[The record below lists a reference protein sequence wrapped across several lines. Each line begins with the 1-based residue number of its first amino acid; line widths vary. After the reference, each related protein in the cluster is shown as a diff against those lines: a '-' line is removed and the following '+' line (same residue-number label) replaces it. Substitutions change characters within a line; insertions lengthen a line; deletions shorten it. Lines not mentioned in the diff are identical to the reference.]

1 MQYICSNCG
10 YTNKDKFIYEDIFSV
25 IKFFFNSLSMIIRSI
40 AFIIIFCM
48 LLCIPVIGWILALG
62 MLFIPINK
70 VRNNNCCPGCNAE
83 NCLVSLNTPK
93 GKKLYN
99 EYYGESEKEEK

>member
-10 YTNKDKFIYEDIFSV
+10 YTNKDTFIYEDMFSV
-25 IKFFFNSLSMIIRSI
+25 IKFFFNSFGTIIKTI
-40 AFIIIFCM
+40 GFITIFCM
-48 LLCIPVIGWILALG
+48 LLCFPPLGWILAVA

-70 VRNNNCCPGCNAE
+70 VRNNNYCPGCNAE
-83 NCLVSLNTPK
+83 NCLVPLNTPK

-99 EYYGESEKEEK
+99 EYYRENEKEEK